1 MANFCMYCGR
11 PLKEGEVCHCQE
23 EAPEFEAEYPGFAQE
38 DNYSQEDENYYYE
51 GEDSSEDGSYYASQ
65 NEEEYPEDNK
75 YYYGEAE
82 EESQEDDGYYT
93 SQTEEELSEDDG
105 YYTSQNGE
113 EPSEDEEYY
122 TSQEEEESSE
132 DDGYYYGQEEE
143 QSTEDEEYYTSQNE
157 EESSEDDGY
166 YYGREEEQSSEDEE
180 YYTSQEEEES
190 SEDDGYYYGQEE
202 EQSSEDEEYYYS
214 QEEEESPENG
224 SYYSS
229 QPEERPEDGEYYYN
243 QEDVREEDYQSRE
256 NDFYYEHEPE
266 QDSMRDNEDF
276 TEGTDREQERE
287 KRDSS
292 RNKKD
297 KQKEKKSREKS
308 RKAKKPQEEK
318 GNKEAGRAQENTLG
332 EAAGLFE
339 TLHMVSTKI
348 GNALDAV
355 YNFVTPT
362 DKPGRIINTVDGRK
376 LLGLSKEDKVAQV
389 EDCYERGL
397 QIVPDLIQPCG
408 QEIPIRQYD
417 ICATRS
423 LLKGTWQEGRL
434 QVTNKRVLFRLSG
447 RNWIGKMQKSV
458 EFALDDVTGID
469 IRNGNR
475 LSFVALFLNV
485 YYAAFF
491 ASIGNLLTQYLELL
505 AVILGI
511 AGALGISILL
521 RKHYYAKLAVFSF
534 AFAPMNMWAQSDER
548 IRRVV
553 GILVLLGFVLYF
565 ILASIRPNFSFKILT
580 KSGGV
585 SPIEEKR
592 VDTVLT
598 MLFNYFIARGMDVL
612 PGKDAE
618 RAMDEVGTMIM
629 DIQKFGDF
637 GIQKWKMD

>member
-11 PLKEGEVCHCQE
+11 PLKEGETCHCREEGYDHSSQE
-23 EAPEFEAEYPGFAQE
+23 ETPEFAEEYPEFAQE
-38 DNYSQEDENYYYE
+38 DD
-51 GEDSSEDGSYYASQ
+51 SYYSSQ
-65 NEEEYPEDNK
+65 NEEEIRDEDDYYSSQNEEEPQEDEEYYNDQPEEDYPEDDD
-75 YYYGEAE
+75 YYV
-82 EESQEDDGYYT
+82 
-93 SQTEEELSEDDG
+93 
-105 YYTSQNGE
+105 SQNEE

-122 TSQEEEESSE
+122 YSQDEEEAPEA
-132 DDGYYYGQEEE
+132 
-143 QSTEDEEYYTSQNE
+143 
-157 EESSEDDGY
+157 
-166 YYGREEEQSSEDEE
+166 
-180 YYTSQEEEES
+180 
-190 SEDDGYYYGQEE
+190 
-202 EQSSEDEEYYYS
+202 EEYYYS
-214 QEEEESPENG
+214 QDEEESPEAEEY
-224 SYYSS
+224 YYSQDEEESSEAEEYYYS
-229 QPEERPEDGEYYYN
+229 QDEEESSEAEEYYYSQDEEESPEGEEYYYSQDEEESPEGEEYYYGQDEEESPEGEEYYHGQQEEDLQQEDEYYYN
-243 QEDVREEDYQSRE
+243 QEDESYYDQETDHNDMINEEELS
-256 NDFYYEHEPE
+256 
-266 QDSMRDNEDF
+266 
-276 TEGTDREQERE
+276 EGKDIGEEEQEKVSSKDR
-287 KRDSS
+287 KR
-292 RNKKD
+292 KE
-297 KQKEKKSREKS
+297 KEKKRKKVGKEKNAKQRETRHRES
-308 RKAKKPQEEK
+308 EK
-318 GNKEAGRAQENTLG
+318 EQKNAQG

-339 TLHMVSTKI
+339 TMHMVSIKM
-348 GNALDAV
+348 GNALDKV

-362 DKPGRIINTVDGRK
+362 DKPGRIVNGVDGRK

-485 YYAAFF
+485 YYAALFS
-491 ASIGNLLTQYLELL
+491 ALGTLLTQYVEIL
-505 AVILGI
+505 AIILGI

-521 RKHYYAKLAVFSF
+521 RKHYYAKLAVFAF
-534 AFAPMNMWAQSDER
+534 AFAPMNTWMQEDESIQR
-548 IRRVV
+548 IVALL
-553 GILVLLGFVLYF
+553 ILVGFALYF

-580 KSGGV
+580 KSGGT

-592 VDTVLT
+592 VDTVPT

>member
-11 PLKEGEVCHCQE
+11 PLKEGETCHCREEGYDYSSQE
-23 EAPEFEAEYPGFAQE
+23 ETPEFAEEYPEFAQE
-38 DNYSQEDENYYYE
+38 DD
-51 GEDSSEDGSYYASQ
+51 SYYSSQ
-65 NEEEYPEDNK
+65 NEEEIQDED
-75 YYYGEAE
+75 
-82 EESQEDDGYYT
+82 
-93 SQTEEELSEDDG
+93 
-105 YYTSQNGE
+105 
-113 EPSEDEEYY
+113 
-122 TSQEEEESSE
+122 
-132 DDGYYYGQEEE
+132 
-143 QSTEDEEYYTSQNE
+143 EYYTSQNE
-157 EESSEDDGY
+157 EEPQEDKEY
-166 YYGREEEQSSEDEE
+166 YNDQPEEDYPENDDYYVSQNEEESPEDEE
-180 YYTSQEEEES
+180 YYYSQDEEE
-190 SEDDGYYYGQEE
+190 
-202 EQSSEDEEYYYS
+202 SSEDEEYYYS
-214 QEEEESPENG
+214 QDEEESSEDEEYYYSQDEEESPEDEE
-224 SYYSS
+224 YYSQDEEES
-229 QPEERPEDGEYYYN
+229 PEAEEYYHGQQEENLQQEDEYYYN
-243 QEDVREEDYQSRE
+243 QEDES
-256 NDFYYEHEPE
+256 YYEQETDHNDMRNEEELSEWEDIGEEE
-266 QDSMRDNEDF
+266 QEKVSAK
-276 TEGTDREQERE
+276 DRERKE
-287 KRDSS
+287 
-292 RNKKD
+292 
-297 KQKEKKSREKS
+297 KEKKNRKKVGKEKNTKQRET
-308 RKAKKPQEEK
+308 RHREIEK
-318 GNKEAGRAQENTLG
+318 EQKNAQG

-339 TLHMVSTKI
+339 TMHMVSTKM
-348 GNALDAV
+348 GNALDKV

-362 DKPGRIINTVDGRK
+362 DKPGRIVNGVDGRK

-485 YYAAFF
+485 YYAALFS
-491 ASIGNLLTQYLELL
+491 ALGTLLTQYVEIL
-505 AVILGI
+505 AIILGI

-534 AFAPMNMWAQSDER
+534 AFAPMNTWLQSDESIQR
-548 IRRVV
+548 IV
-553 GILVLLGFVLYF
+553 GLLILLGFVLYF

>member
-11 PLKEGEVCHCQE
+11 PLKEGETCHCREEGCDHSSQE
-23 EAPEFEAEYPGFAQE
+23 KTPEFAEEYPEFAQE
-38 DNYSQEDENYYYE
+38 DD
-51 GEDSSEDGSYYASQ
+51 SYYSSQ
-65 NEEEYPEDNK
+65 NEEEIRD
-75 YYYGEAE
+75 
-82 EESQEDDGYYT
+82 EDD
-93 SQTEEELSEDDG
+93 
-105 YYTSQNGE
+105 YYTSQNEEEPQEDEEYYNDQPEEDYPENDDYYVSQNEE

-122 TSQEEEESSE
+122 YSQDEEEAPEA
-132 DDGYYYGQEEE
+132 
-143 QSTEDEEYYTSQNE
+143 EEYYYSQDE
-157 EESSEDDGY
+157 EEP
-166 YYGREEEQSSEDEE
+166 
-180 YYTSQEEEES
+180 
-190 SEDDGYYYGQEE
+190 
-202 EQSSEDEEYYYS
+202 SEDEEYYYS
-214 QEEEESPENG
+214 QDEEEAPEAEEY
-224 SYYSS
+224 YYSQDEEEAPEAEEYYYS
-229 QPEERPEDGEYYYN
+229 QDEKESSEAEEYYYSQDEEEAPEGEEYYHSQQEEDLQQEDEYYYN
-243 QEDVREEDYQSRE
+243 QEDESYYDQETDHNDMINEEELSEGKDIGE
-256 NDFYYEHEPE
+256 EE
-266 QDSMRDNEDF
+266 QEKVSSK
-276 TEGTDREQERE
+276 DRERKE
-287 KRDSS
+287 
-292 RNKKD
+292 
-297 KQKEKKSREKS
+297 KEKKRKKVGKEKNAKQRETRHRES
-308 RKAKKPQEEK
+308 EK
-318 GNKEAGRAQENTLG
+318 EQKNAQG

-339 TLHMVSTKI
+339 TMHMVSTKM
-348 GNALDAV
+348 GNALDKV

-362 DKPGRIINTVDGRK
+362 DKPGRIVNGVDGRK

-485 YYAAFF
+485 YYAALFS
-491 ASIGNLLTQYLELL
+491 ALGTLLTQHVEIL
-505 AVILGI
+505 ATILGI
-511 AGALGISILL
+511 VGALGIFILL

-534 AFAPMNMWAQSDER
+534 AFAPMNMWLQSDESIKR
-548 IRRVV
+548 IV
-553 GILVLLGFVLYF
+553 GLLILLGFVLYF

>member
-11 PLKEGEVCHCQE
+11 PLKEGETCHCREEVYDYSSQE
-23 EAPEFEAEYPGFAQE
+23 ETPEFSDEYPEFAQE
-38 DNYSQEDENYYYE
+38 DD
-51 GEDSSEDGSYYASQ
+51 SYYSSQ
-65 NEEEYPEDNK
+65 NEEEIQDED
-75 YYYGEAE
+75 E
-82 EESQEDDGYYT
+82 
-93 SQTEEELSEDDG
+93 

-113 EPSEDEEYY
+113 ELSEDEEYY
-122 TSQEEEESSE
+122 YGGGEEESPE
-132 DDGYYYGQEEE
+132 N
-143 QSTEDEEYYTSQNE
+143 EEYYYSQNE
-157 EESSEDDGY
+157 EESSED
-166 YYGREEEQSSEDEE
+166 
-180 YYTSQEEEES
+180 
-190 SEDDGYYYGQEE
+190 
-202 EQSSEDEEYYYS
+202 EEYYYGGG
-214 QEEEESPENG
+214 EEES
-224 SYYSS
+224 
-229 QPEERPEDGEYYYN
+229 PEDGEYYYSQNEEEASTDVSDDGDSEYYHGQREENLQQEDEYYYN
-243 QEDVREEDYQSRE
+243 QEEVYYDQETDYNDMRNEEELSEEEAIGQA
-256 NDFYYEHEPE
+256 
-266 QDSMRDNEDF
+266 
-276 TEGTDREQERE
+276 EQE
-287 KRDSS
+287 KFSS
-292 RNKKD
+292 KNIERKE
-297 KQKEKKSREKS
+297 KEKKNRNKIG
-308 RKAKKPQEEK
+308 EEK
-318 GNKEAGRAQENTLG
+318 NAKQGETRHREIEKEQKSAQG

-339 TLHMVSTKI
+339 TMHMVSTKM
-348 GNALDAV
+348 GNALDKV

-362 DKPGRIINTVDGRK
+362 DKPGRIVNGVNGRK

-434 QVTNKRVLFRLSG
+434 QVTNKRILFRLSG

-475 LSFVALFLNV
+475 LSFVALFLNF

-491 ASIGNLLTQYLELL
+491 SALGTLLTQYVNIL
-505 AVILGI
+505 AIILGI

-534 AFAPMNMWAQSDER
+534 AFAPMNMWIQSDGSIKR
-548 IRRVV
+548 IV
-553 GILVLLGFVLYF
+553 GLLILLGFVLYF